1 MKLSRLGSL
10 TALAFTASLLSQAH
24 AGLVPGKSGN
34 CSAVWDTQLATA
46 TPGPTPNAPYTLS
59 CKDGDPSCDTDGTVN
74 GQCVIKLNACVG
86 EASTG
91 CTPGTITPPL
101 KFTPAVTR
109 KLVGFAAPDPAAA
122 PGCGTTGTVTLSLRR
137 VPKNTAKACVKFAP
151 SPKAKALLV
160 MKAKGGFLNKLKVQC
175 VPNGCSGGG
184 GGGTGITCPLR
195 EPSTLPNQLNLM
207 VPLADPTTNSNG
219 SDLDNGVSGLSH
231 NFPVIGGNV
240 VKYCLTGCDGTTTTQ
255 CTGTGTT
262 GGPPGAAATSLNGP
276 DFGAPLP
283 LLTAG
288 VPVCVVS
295 RYQDPQITSTYD
307 LATGQG
313 SGLIKLFSDVYLVQ
327 SSQEVCPRCNVPG
340 GGGTLGDKGTCSG
353 TATTPGAACTVEAL
367 DKVTQGAGNQNYT
380 LSTSC
385 IPTPNLRQASLDIE
399 LPLTTETATSP
410 PGPLPC
416 KSIGQTSDDACSG
429 GTCNAAC
436 TGNACVT
443 HDAAGNCIDSKGGI
457 SQLCCSNNPSLPCFP
472 TANGGVITRQGKRA
486 LDGQLGAQVATFC
499 IAATASTVINTT
511 TGLPGPGAII
521 LPNQVQLLRGGQ

>member
-1 MKLSRLGSL
+1 M
-10 TALAFTASLLSQAH
+10 ALAFAASLLSQAH

-34 CSAVWDTQLATA
+34 CSAVWDTQGAAATA
-46 TPGPTPNAPYTLS
+46 GATANAPYTLS
-59 CKDGDPSCDTDGTVN
+59 CKDGDPTCDTDGAVN

-91 CTPGTITPPL
+91 CTPGSITGTL
-101 KFTPAVTR
+101 KVAAK
-109 KLVGFAAPDPAAA
+109 KLVGFAPPNPAAA
-122 PGCGTTGTVTLSLRR
+122 PTCGTTGTLTLSLRR
-137 VPKNTAKACVKFAP
+137 VPKNTSKACVKYAS
-151 SPKAKALLV
+151 SPKSKAVLTMRAK
-160 MKAKGGFLNKLKVQC
+160 GFLNKIKVQC

-184 GGGTGITCPLR
+184 GVTPSITCPLR
-195 EPSTLPNQLNLM
+195 EPSTLPYQLNLM
-207 VPLADPTTNSNG
+207 VPVADPTTNSNG
-219 SDLDNGVSGLSH
+219 SDLDNGISGLSH

-240 VKYCLTGCDGTTTTQ
+240 VKYCLSGCDGTTTTQ
-255 CTGTGTT
+255 CTGTGTA
-262 GGPPGAAATSLNGP
+262 GGPPGAAATTLNGP

-327 SSQEVCPRCNVPG
+327 SSQEVCPRCVVPG

-353 TATTPGAACTVEAL
+353 TATTPGAPCTVEAL

-385 IPTPNLRQASLDIE
+385 IPTQNLKQASLDIE
-399 LPLTTETATSP
+399 LPLTTESVST

-416 KSIGQTSDDACSG
+416 KSIGQTSDDACAG
-429 GTCNAAC
+429 ACNAGC

-443 HDAAGNCIDSKGGI
+443 HDASGNCIDSKGGI
-457 SQLCCSNNPSLPCFP
+457 SQVCCSNNTTLPCFP
-472 TANGGVITRQGKRA
+472 TANGGAITRQGKRA

-499 IAATASTVINTT
+499 IAPTQSTVINAT

-521 LPNQVQLLRGGQ
+521 LPNQVQVLRGH